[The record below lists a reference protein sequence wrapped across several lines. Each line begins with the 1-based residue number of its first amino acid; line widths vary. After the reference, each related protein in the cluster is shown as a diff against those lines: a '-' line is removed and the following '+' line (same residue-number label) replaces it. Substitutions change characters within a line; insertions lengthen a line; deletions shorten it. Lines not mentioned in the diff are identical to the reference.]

1 MKIKPVMIPD
11 VGINWGRPVTK
22 TTTQVVEIA
31 LTGDSYQDNLLRLE
45 AKYGRALSRKEMAH
59 ELKISPKT
67 LDRRIANCEDLPE
80 YKELKTG
87 AVIFPL
93 IAIATYLSQGL
104 VRTA

>member
-1 MKIKPVMIPD
+1 MKIIPTIIPD
-11 VGINWGRPVTK
+11 MGVQWGRPVIK
-22 TTTQVVEIA
+22 THTQVVEIA

-45 AKYGRALSRKEMAH
+45 AKYGRAITRKEMAH

-67 LDRRIANCEDLPE
+67 LDRRIAACEDLPE

-93 IAIATYLSQGL
+93 VAVATYLSQGL
-104 VRTA
+104 VRTV